1 MFNQLAFLAITTALL
16 VPAAQADIIITMDP
30 TNGVISGNPG
40 DTVGWGFTITPDPT
54 NFASIDSIQLAFDTN
69 PSLGIF
75 TDLLG
80 PQGGP
85 NQGVIAP
92 SPAGPWT
99 ESFDATA
106 GLGLGSYQISSL
118 AGFGQQDTGT
128 LAVFYDLFSA
138 DPSTCSSC
146 YIQTNEVDLSFSVTS
161 SVTSVPEPAPALLL
175 MAGLASLCL
184 ARRWFI
190 SSHITCKHT

>member
-16 VPAAQADIIITMDP
+16 VPAAQADIIITMNP
-30 TNGVISGNPG
+30 ANGDISSNPG

-54 NFASIDSIQLAFDTN
+54 NFASIDSVQLAFDTN
-69 PSLGIF
+69 PSMGIF

-80 PQGGP
+80 PQGGR
-85 NQGVIAP
+85 NQGFIAP
-92 SPAGPWT
+92 SPSGPWT

-106 GLGLGSYQISSL
+106 GLGFGSYQISSL
-118 AGFGQQDTGT
+118 AAFGQQDTGT
-128 LAVFYDLFSA
+128 LAMFYDLFSA

-161 SVTSVPEPAPALLL
+161 VPEPAPALLL
-175 MAGLASLCL
+175 LAGLASLCF
-184 ARRWFI
+184 ARRWF
-190 SSHITCKHT
+190 TCNHT